1 MKATYQNPG
10 LYWNSWGWP
19 HFRVE
24 CQHGTHGSKSW
35 CNSCIYLS
43 KTTHSYS
50 CNLFIFLRLQWSHG
64 FCWKVVISKWLLASN
79 QTLTINLKIW
89 YINQVMFSLNFF
101 GSYCLS
107 KMNFLRFRKLS
118 YETVLWSIF
127 LQTNVIFTYMNLTCY
142 ERKVWLNIE
151 CQHSI
156 HASKSWCNSC
166 IYLSKTTHS
175 YSCNLFIFLRLQ

>member
-89 YINQVMFSLNFF
+89 YINQDMFILNFF

-107 KMNFLRFRKLS
+107 KMNCLRFRKIILWDCFMKYFS
-118 YETVLWSIF
+118 PNKWNFHIYESHVLW
-127 LQTNVIFTYMNLTCY
+127 
-142 ERKVWLNIE
+142 E
-151 CQHSI
+151 
-156 HASKSWCNSC
+156 KSLIKYRMSAWYPC
-166 IYLSKTTHS
+166 IKILM
-175 YSCNLFIFLRLQ
+175 